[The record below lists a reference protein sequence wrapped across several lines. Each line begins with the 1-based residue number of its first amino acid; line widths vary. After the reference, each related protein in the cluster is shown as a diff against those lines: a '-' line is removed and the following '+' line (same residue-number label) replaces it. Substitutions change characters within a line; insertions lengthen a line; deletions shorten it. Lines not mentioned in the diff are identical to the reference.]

1 MKLAD
6 LQHLTKR
13 GNLCNYVTQNTMYLC
28 QTTYYDVWCFG
39 KTLFLIVSP
48 SKDGHVLMALRN
60 RPGEFG
66 PVTIRPSGIFGE
78 FGLLL
83 ENPDHR

>member
-1 MKLAD
+1 
-6 LQHLTKR
+6 
-13 GNLCNYVTQNTMYLC
+13 MYLC

-48 SKDGHVLMALRN
+48 SKDGRVLMALRN
-60 RPGEFG
+60 GPGEFG

-78 FGLLL
+78 FGILIGECGPQVALI
-83 ENPDHR
+83 NQHNKI